1 MSSAVTL
8 CPICKS
14 DCDITE
20 EDLIDAD
27 CGACGSVT
35 IHVHCKEKYC
45 RQQGAS
51 CQGSAPREL
60 ALVLVLATKISLQTF
75 VGVHDV
81 ARSMTCELVSAFGML
96 PYFFLVV
103 AGWTRAR
110 WAMQAVFA
118 ISECRP
124 VCGLV

>member
-51 CQGSAPREL
+51 SQGFDL
-60 ALVLVLATKISLQTF
+60 
-75 VGVHDV
+75 
-81 ARSMTCELVSAFGML
+81 
-96 PYFFLVV
+96 
-103 AGWTRAR
+103 
-110 WAMQAVFA
+110 
-118 ISECRP
+118 
-124 VCGLV
+124 

>member
-1 MSSAVTL
+1 MSADNVTL

-45 RQQGAS
+45 RQQGN
-51 CQGSAPREL
+51 
-60 ALVLVLATKISLQTF
+60 
-75 VGVHDV
+75 V
-81 ARSMTCELVSAFGML
+81 AIAMAVAVAIRIAF
-96 PYFFLVV
+96 
-103 AGWTRAR
+103 
-110 WAMQAVFA
+110 Q
-118 ISECRP
+118 I
-124 VCGLV
+124 